1 MIISTLDSEKEIFVS
16 QVAISSSPLFSDKFE
31 AQDIVLV
38 AQKKV
43 KLRRNL
49 SHLCNKCCWPTFMFP
64 LRLILHSLS
73 LSFPETNC
81 ISLSRA
87 TIVWRRNSWNF
98 GISKDFSNQGLSYGT
113 IAICTYMYLCSH
125 VLWKYEIMIFFADCS
140 SRVTPIWRHFSW
152 NGESLNANHWDCKSF
167 PFMRYRE
174 NAGNLLSPLY
184 QSIYIHS
191 DRD

>member
-1 MIISTLDSEKEIFVS
+1 MFHLLQFHRHPYFQTNLRLRILYWLHRKRSNWGATFLICAINVVGQLLCCCSVWSSTLC
-16 QVAISSSPLFSDKFE
+16 L
-31 AQDIVLV
+31 
-38 AQKKV
+38 
-43 KLRRNL
+43 
-49 SHLCNKCCWPTFMFP
+49 
-64 LRLILHSLS
+64 SLS
-73 LSFPETNC
+73 LRLTA
-81 ISLSRA
+81 SLSRA
-87 TIVWRRNSWNF
+87 TIVWRHNSWNF
-98 GISKDFSNQGLSYGT
+98 WISIDLSNQGLSYGT
-113 IAICTYMYLCSH
+113 IAICTCMYLCSH